1 MEKKSRRKTE
11 KNERN
16 GNQDQ
21 RLKYK
26 SRPLEIEST
35 ISTAAKRAVGTRIR
49 KFEKKTEFD
58 KLKKQ
63 NNHVTELKNQELEEL
78 RPKGHSY
85 LVCVIETAIKF
96 LITGLNSLRGIERN
110 FEILTEHWIFS
121 TPNFNTIRQW
131 SLRLG
136 LYEFNRQKE
145 YREDWIFILD
155 MTIELGAAKCLV
167 ILGISQEKFTR
178 IVKEEVRSLQHEDL
192 EVLSLEIMD
201 KSPGTVILEKL
212 KKLAECVGTP
222 VQIISDWGS
231 DIKKGINLYK
241 EENPGVILTYDI
253 THKMANLLKKE
264 LLPDKKFQSFLRQCS
279 LTRQRVQQTKLYFL
293 IPPKQRIK
301 ARYHNVDILIK
312 WAIKVIEYE
321 KYQDFSQ
328 ISTTYNL
335 DDEALFLLSF
345 TLRVDIFNILKNL
358 TPFVYQN
365 RQEFTEALKKHLGE
379 EFCVAHEE
387 IICQYSD
394 LGRRSFYKKFGWLF
408 NYEQD
413 IDTYTKIF
421 TQIHSVQKQIKTQGL
436 HSGSLEE
443 WLKTISIDS
452 LTPRGQNFH
461 EKIIEYLTFE
471 THQIPV
477 DQVLLGTSDVV
488 ESLFGKYKFF
498 AARRP
503 LKDIGASILLIPLFT
518 LKITTNL
525 VRQAMESIRFIDVIS
540 WTESIFGSSML
551 SQRRNLKSANI
562 SDTEPA

>member
-21 RLKYK
+21 RLKCK
-26 SRPLEIEST
+26 SRPLEIKST

-63 NNHVTELKNQELEEL
+63 NNHANELRNQELEEL

-85 LVCVIETAIKF
+85 LICVIETAIKF

-167 ILGISQEKFTR
+167 ILGISQEKLTR
-178 IVKEEVRSLQHEDL
+178 IVKEEVRSLQHEDV

-264 LLPDKKFQSFLRQCS
+264 LLPDENFKTFLRQCS
-279 LTRQRVQQTKLYFL
+279 LTRQKVQQTKLYFL
-293 IPPKQRIK
+293 IPPKQRTK
-301 ARYHNVDILIK
+301 ARYHNVDVLIE

-321 KYQDFSQ
+321 KHQDFSQ

-335 DDEALFLLSF
+335 DNEALFLLSF
-345 TLRVDIFNILKNL
+345 TLDVDIFNILKNL
-358 TPFVYQN
+358 TPLVYDN
-365 RQEFTEALKKHLGE
+365 RQEFTEALRKHLGKE
-379 EFCVAHEE
+379 LCVVHEE
-387 IICQYSD
+387 IICQYAD
-394 LGRRSFYKKFGWLF
+394 LGRRSFYNKFGWLF

-413 IDTYTKIF
+413 IDTYTEIF
-421 TQIHSVQKQIKTQGL
+421 TQIHSVQKQLKTQGL
-436 HSGSLEE
+436 HSESLEE
-443 WLKTISIDS
+443 WLKTISVDS
-452 LTPRGQNFH
+452 LTPRGQKFH

-471 THQIPV
+471 TNQIPV
-477 DQVLLGTSDVV
+477 GQILLGTSDVI

-518 LKITTNL
+518 LKITTNF
-525 VRQAMESIRFIDVIS
+525 VKQAMESIRFIDVIS

-562 SDTEPA
+562 YDTEPA

>member
-1 MEKKSRRKTE
+1 M
-11 KNERN
+11 
-16 GNQDQ
+16 
-21 RLKYK
+21 
-26 SRPLEIEST
+26 EIEST
-35 ISTAAKRAVGTRIR
+35 ISTATKRAVGTRIR

-58 KLKKQ
+58 KSKKLKKQ
-63 NNHVTELKNQELEEL
+63 NNHVPELRNQELEEL
-78 RPKGHSY
+78 IPKGHSY
-85 LVCVIETAIKF
+85 LLCIIETAIKF
-96 LITGLNSLRGIERN
+96 LITGLNSLRGIEKN

-136 LYEFNRQKE
+136 LYEFNRAKE

-167 ILGISQEKFTR
+167 ILGISQEKFNR
-178 IVKEEVRSLQHEDL
+178 IVKEEVRSLQHEDV
-192 EVLSLEIMD
+192 EVLSLEIME

-212 KKLAECVGTP
+212 KKLAECVGKP

-264 LLPDKKFQSFLRQCS
+264 LLPDERFQTFLRQCS
-279 LTRQRVQQTKLYFL
+279 LTIHLVKQTKLYFL
-293 IPPKQRIK
+293 IPPKQRTK
-301 ARYHNVDILIK
+301 ARYHNVDVLIQ

-321 KYQDFSQ
+321 KQQDFSQ

-335 DDEALFLLSF
+335 DDEALSLLSF
-345 TLRVDIFNILKNL
+345 TLDIDILNILKNL
-358 TPFVYQN
+358 TPFVYEN
-365 RQEFTEALKKHLGE
+365 RKEFTEALMKHLGKE
-379 EFCVAHEE
+379 LWSVHGE
-387 IICQYSD
+387 IICQYSN
-394 LGRRSFYKKFGWLF
+394 LGRRRFYNKFGWLF

-413 IDTYTKIF
+413 IDAYTEIF
-421 TQIHSVQKQIKTQGL
+421 TQIRSVQRQIKTQGL
-436 HSGSLEE
+436 HSESLEE

-452 LTPRGQNFH
+452 LTPRGQKFS

-477 DQVLLGTSDVV
+477 GQILLGTSDVI

-503 LKDIGASILLIPLFT
+503 VKDIGTSILLIPLFT
-518 LKITTNL
+518 LKITTSL
-525 VRQAMESIRFIDVIS
+525 VKQAMESIRFIDVTS